1 MIRGFLDS
9 RSVWRRLIYPIRPHL
24 GLMSLAVISEILR
37 QVSGIGVAV
46 LGAALFARAVAG
58 TAIEEL
64 YPYAAAMIIL
74 GLARGT
80 FGYLGP
86 YLSHVAAFRIL
97 VDLRDEFFWAI
108 EPLAPAKLARRRTG
122 DLVSTAVSDIELL
135 ELFFAHTA
143 GPAVVAFIVPIIALT
158 ALATI
163 NLLLAEALLIFLILL
178 ILMPRL
184 AFWLGTTL
192 GERLRGQQALLN
204 SQELDTIQGMKAI
217 LSFGYSRQRI
227 EELSENSAA
236 LLALQARQAR
246 NIGLQSAA
254 KISIVSAGI
263 LAVLLCASIL
273 VRQNSL
279 APGFLPITMILAS
292 SVFLSITSVV
302 EISKQ
307 LSLTRAAAR
316 RLFLLLD
323 EQPAV
328 RDESGLDPAVPIES
342 IEPSI
347 SLQDVSFRYAPDE
360 PLILSSISLE
370 IPAGSTV
377 ALVGTS
383 GAGKSTVI
391 NLMLRFWDPEAG
403 RILLGGSDLRRY
415 PMMQLRRLFS
425 VVSQDVFLFSDSI
438 RENIRLGRPEASD
451 AEVEEVA
458 SRARIH
464 DFIITLPQGYD
475 TLVGERGVRLSG
487 GERQRIAI
495 ARALLK
501 GAPILVLD
509 EATSSLDA
517 ENERAIKEA
526 LMERREGRTT
536 IMIAHRLSTVVDA
549 DWIFVINGGRV
560 VEQGRHEDLIARKGR
575 YARLVEAQ
583 SFCS

>member
-1 MIRGFLDS
+1 
-9 RSVWRRLIYPIRPHL
+9 
-24 GLMSLAVISEILR
+24 MSLAVISEILR

-204 SQELDTIQGMKAI
+204 SQELDTIQGMKEI

-254 KISIVSAGI
+254 KISIVSVGT

-307 LSLTRAAAR
+307 LSLTRAAAC

-323 EQPAV
+323 EKPAV
-328 RDESGLDPAVPIES
+328 RDESDLDPAVPMES

-360 PLILSSISLE
+360 PPVLSSLSLE
-370 IPAGSTV
+370 IPAGSSV

-391 NLMLRFWDPEAG
+391 NLMLSFWDPEAG
-403 RILLGGSDLRRY
+403 RILLGGRDIRRY
-415 PMMQLRRLFS
+415 PMTEFRRLFS

-451 AEVEEVA
+451 VEVEEVA
-458 SRARIH
+458 VKARIH
-464 DFIITLPQGYD
+464 DFITTLPQGYD

-501 GAPILVLD
+501 GAPILILD

-517 ENERAIKEA
+517 ENEKAIKDT
-526 LMERREGRTT
+526 LMEHREGRTT

-549 DWIFVINGGRV
+549 DWIFVINEGRV
-560 VEQGRHEDLIARKGR
+560 AEQGRHEDLIARKGR

-583 SFCS
+583 S

>member
-1 MIRGFLDS
+1 
-9 RSVWRRLIYPIRPHL
+9 
-24 GLMSLAVISEILR
+24 MSLAVISEILR

-204 SQELDTIQGMKAI
+204 SQVLDTIQGMKEI
-217 LSFGYSRQRI
+217 LSFGYSRQRL
-227 EELSENSAA
+227 EELSENSAT

-254 KISIVSAGI
+254 KISIVSAGT

-328 RDESGLDPAVPIES
+328 RDESGLGPAVPIES

-403 RILLGGSDLRRY
+403 RILLGGSDLRCY

-438 RENIRLGRPEASD
+438 RENIRLGRAEASD

-458 SRARIH
+458 VRARIH
-464 DFIITLPQGYD
+464 DFITTLPQGYD

>member
-204 SQELDTIQGMKAI
+204 SQVLDTIQGMKEI
-217 LSFGYSRQRI
+217 LSFGYSRQRL
-227 EELSENSAA
+227 EELSENSAT

-254 KISIVSAGI
+254 KISIVSAGT

-403 RILLGGSDLRRY
+403 RILLGGSDLRCY

-438 RENIRLGRPEASD
+438 RENIRLGRAEASD

-464 DFIITLPQGYD
+464 DFITTLPQGYD

-583 SFCS
+583 S

>member
-1 MIRGFLDS
+1 MIRGVLDS

-204 SQELDTIQGMKAI
+204 SQVLDTIQGMKEI
-217 LSFGYSRQRI
+217 LSFGYSRQRL
-227 EELSENSAA
+227 EELSENSAT

-328 RDESGLDPAVPIES
+328 RDESGLGPAVPIES

-583 SFCS
+583 S

>member
-1 MIRGFLDS
+1 MIGGILDS
-9 RSVWRRLIYPIRPHL
+9 RSVLRRLIYPIRTHL

-143 GPAVVAFIVPIIALT
+143 GPAVVAFIVPIIALV

-204 SQELDTIQGMKAI
+204 SQVLDTIQGMKEI
-217 LSFGYSRQRI
+217 LSFGYSRQRL
-227 EELSENSAA
+227 EELSENSAT

-254 KISIVSAGI
+254 SISIVSVGT

-328 RDESGLDPAVPIES
+328 RDESGLGPAVPIES

-391 NLMLRFWDPEAG
+391 NLMLRFWDPDAG

-415 PMMQLRRLFS
+415 PMKELRRLFS

-438 RENIRLGRPEASD
+438 RENIRLGWPEASD

-458 SRARIH
+458 IRARIH
-464 DFIITLPQGYD
+464 DFITTLPQGYD

-501 GAPILVLD
+501 GAPILILD

-517 ENERAIKEA
+517 ENEKAIKEA

-549 DWIFVINGGRV
+549 DWIFVINEGRV

>member
-1 MIRGFLDS
+1 MIRGVLDS

-58 TAIEEL
+58 TATEEL
-64 YPYAAAMIIL
+64 YLYAAAMIIL

-204 SQELDTIQGMKAI
+204 SQVLDTIQGMKEI

-227 EELSENSAA
+227 EELSENSAT

-254 KISIVSAGI
+254 NISIVSAGT

-328 RDESGLDPAVPIES
+328 RDESGLGPAVPIES

-403 RILLGGSDLRRY
+403 RILLGGSDLRCY

-438 RENIRLGRPEASD
+438 RENIRLGRAEASD

-458 SRARIH
+458 IRARIH
-464 DFIITLPQGYD
+464 DFITTLPQGYD

-549 DWIFVINGGRV
+549 DWIFVINEGRV

-583 SFCS
+583 S

>member
-204 SQELDTIQGMKAI
+204 SQELDTIQGMKEI

-227 EELSENSAA
+227 EELSENSAT

-254 KISIVSAGI
+254 KISIVSAGT

-328 RDESGLDPAVPIES
+328 RDESGLGPAVPIES

-583 SFCS
+583 S

>member
-227 EELSENSAA
+227 EELSENSAT

-254 KISIVSAGI
+254 KISIVSAGT

-583 SFCS
+583 S

>member
-204 SQELDTIQGMKAI
+204 SQELDTIQGMKEI

-227 EELSENSAA
+227 EELSENSAT

-254 KISIVSAGI
+254 KISIVSAGT

-328 RDESGLDPAVPIES
+328 RDESGLGPAVPIES

-403 RILLGGSDLRRY
+403 RILLGGSDLRCY

-438 RENIRLGRPEASD
+438 RENIRLGRAEASD

-458 SRARIH
+458 VRARIH
-464 DFIITLPQGYD
+464 DFITTLPQGYD

-549 DWIFVINGGRV
+549 DWIFVINEGRV

>member
-1 MIRGFLDS
+1 MIRGVLDS

-328 RDESGLDPAVPIES
+328 RDESGLGPAVPIES

-403 RILLGGSDLRRY
+403 RILLGGSDLRCY

-438 RENIRLGRPEASD
+438 RENIRLGRAEASD

-583 SFCS
+583 S

>member
-1 MIRGFLDS
+1 MIRGVLDS

-458 SRARIH
+458 GRARIH
-464 DFIITLPQGYD
+464 DFITTLPQGYD

-583 SFCS
+583 S

>member
-1 MIRGFLDS
+1 
-9 RSVWRRLIYPIRPHL
+9 
-24 GLMSLAVISEILR
+24 MSLAVISEILR

-204 SQELDTIQGMKAI
+204 SQELDTIQGMKEI

-227 EELSENSAA
+227 EELSENSAT

-254 KISIVSAGI
+254 KISIVSAGT

-328 RDESGLDPAVPIES
+328 RDESGLGPAVPIES

-583 SFCS
+583 S

>member
-1 MIRGFLDS
+1 MIRDVLDS

-204 SQELDTIQGMKAI
+204 SQELDTIQGMKEI

-227 EELSENSAA
+227 EELSENSAT

-254 KISIVSAGI
+254 KISIVSAGT

-328 RDESGLDPAVPIES
+328 RDESGLGPAVPIES

-438 RENIRLGRPEASD
+438 RENIRLGRAEASD

-458 SRARIH
+458 IRARIH
-464 DFIITLPQGYD
+464 DFITTLPQGYD

-549 DWIFVINGGRV
+549 DWIFVINEGRV
-560 VEQGRHEDLIARKGR
+560 VEQGRHEDLIAR
-575 YARLVEAQ
+575 
-583 SFCS
+583 

>member
-1 MIRGFLDS
+1 MIRGVLDS

-217 LSFGYSRQRI
+217 LSFVYSRQRI

-328 RDESGLDPAVPIES
+328 RDESGLGPAVPIES

-403 RILLGGSDLRRY
+403 RILLGGSDLRCY

-583 SFCS
+583 S

>member
-1 MIRGFLDS
+1 
-9 RSVWRRLIYPIRPHL
+9 
-24 GLMSLAVISEILR
+24 MSLAVISEILR

-438 RENIRLGRPEASD
+438 RENIRLGRAEASD

-464 DFIITLPQGYD
+464 DFITTLPQGYD

>member
-1 MIRGFLDS
+1 MIRGVLDS

-204 SQELDTIQGMKAI
+204 SQVLDTIQGMKEI

-254 KISIVSAGI
+254 KISIVSAGT

-328 RDESGLDPAVPIES
+328 RDESGLGPAVPIES

-403 RILLGGSDLRRY
+403 RILLGGSDLRCY

>member
-204 SQELDTIQGMKAI
+204 SQVLDTIQGMKEI
-217 LSFGYSRQRI
+217 LSFGYSRQRL
-227 EELSENSAA
+227 EELSENSAT

>member
-204 SQELDTIQGMKAI
+204 SQELDTIQGMKEI

-254 KISIVSAGI
+254 KISIVSVGT

-583 SFCS
+583 S

>member
-217 LSFGYSRQRI
+217 LSFGYSRQRL
-227 EELSENSAA
+227 EELSENSAT

-254 KISIVSAGI
+254 KISIVSAGT

-328 RDESGLDPAVPIES
+328 RDESGLGPAVPIES

-403 RILLGGSDLRRY
+403 RILLGGSDLRCY

-438 RENIRLGRPEASD
+438 RENIRLGRAEASD

-583 SFCS
+583 S

>member
-328 RDESGLDPAVPIES
+328 RDESGLGPAVPIES

-403 RILLGGSDLRRY
+403 RILLGGSDLRCY

-438 RENIRLGRPEASD
+438 RENIRLGRAEASD

-464 DFIITLPQGYD
+464 DFITTLPQGYD

-536 IMIAHRLSTVVDA
+536 IMIA
-549 DWIFVINGGRV
+549 
-560 VEQGRHEDLIARKGR
+560 
-575 YARLVEAQ
+575 
-583 SFCS
+583 

>member
-254 KISIVSAGI
+254 KISIVSVGT

-328 RDESGLDPAVPIES
+328 RDESGLGPAVPIES

-403 RILLGGSDLRRY
+403 RILLGGSDLRCY

-438 RENIRLGRPEASD
+438 RENIRLGRAEASD

-458 SRARIH
+458 VRARIH
-464 DFIITLPQGYD
+464 DFITTLPQGYD

-549 DWIFVINGGRV
+549 DWIFVINEGRV

>member
-328 RDESGLDPAVPIES
+328 RDESGLGPAVPIES

>member
-458 SRARIH
+458 VRARIH
-464 DFIITLPQGYD
+464 DFITTLPQGYD

-583 SFCS
+583 S

>member
-204 SQELDTIQGMKAI
+204 SQVLDTIQGMKEI

-227 EELSENSAA
+227 EELSENSAT

-328 RDESGLDPAVPIES
+328 RDESGLGPAVPIES

-403 RILLGGSDLRRY
+403 RILLGGSDLRCY

-438 RENIRLGRPEASD
+438 RENIRLGRAEASD

-583 SFCS
+583 S

>member
-204 SQELDTIQGMKAI
+204 SQELDTIQGMKEI

-227 EELSENSAA
+227 EELSENSAT

-254 KISIVSAGI
+254 KISIVSAGT

-328 RDESGLDPAVPIES
+328 RDESGLGPAVPIES

-403 RILLGGSDLRRY
+403 RILLGGSDLRCY

-583 SFCS
+583 S

>member
-1 MIRGFLDS
+1 
-9 RSVWRRLIYPIRPHL
+9 
-24 GLMSLAVISEILR
+24 MSLAVISEILR

-204 SQELDTIQGMKAI
+204 SQELDTIQGMKEI

-254 KISIVSAGI
+254 KISIVSVGT

-328 RDESGLDPAVPIES
+328 RDESGLGPAVPIES

-403 RILLGGSDLRRY
+403 RILLGGSDLRCY

-438 RENIRLGRPEASD
+438 RENIRLGRAEASD

-458 SRARIH
+458 VRARIH
-464 DFIITLPQGYD
+464 DFITTLPQGYD

>member
-1 MIRGFLDS
+1 MIGGILDS
-9 RSVWRRLIYPIRPHL
+9 RSVWRRLIYPIRTHL

-143 GPAVVAFIVPIIALT
+143 GPAVVAFIVPIIALV

-204 SQELDTIQGMKAI
+204 SQVLDTIQGMKEI

-227 EELSENSAA
+227 EELSENSAT

-246 NIGLQSAA
+246 KHRAA
-254 KISIVSAGI
+254 KRSKISIVSVGT

-328 RDESGLDPAVPIES
+328 RDESGLGPAVPIES

-415 PMMQLRRLFS
+415 PMTAATPFVFCGFS
-425 VVSQDVFLFSDSI
+425 
-438 RENIRLGRPEASD
+438 GC
-451 AEVEEVA
+451 
-458 SRARIH
+458 
-464 DFIITLPQGYD
+464 LP
-475 TLVGERGVRLSG
+475 L
-487 GERQRIAI
+487 QR
-495 ARALLK
+495 
-501 GAPILVLD
+501 
-509 EATSSLDA
+509 
-517 ENERAIKEA
+517 
-526 LMERREGRTT
+526 
-536 IMIAHRLSTVVDA
+536 
-549 DWIFVINGGRV
+549 
-560 VEQGRHEDLIARKGR
+560 
-575 YARLVEAQ
+575 
-583 SFCS
+583 

>member
-1 MIRGFLDS
+1 MIRGVLDS

-46 LGAALFARAVAG
+46 LAAALFARAVAG

-143 GPAVVAFIVPIIALT
+143 GPAVVAFIVPIIALV

-204 SQELDTIQGMKAI
+204 SQVLDTIQGMKEI
-217 LSFGYSRQRI
+217 LSFGYSRQRL
-227 EELSENSAA
+227 EELSENSAT

-254 KISIVSAGI
+254 SISIVSVGT

-328 RDESGLDPAVPIES
+328 RDESGLGPAVPIES

-391 NLMLRFWDPEAG
+391 NLMLRFWDPDAG

-415 PMMQLRRLFS
+415 PMKELRRLFS

-438 RENIRLGRPEASD
+438 RENIRLGWPEASD

-458 SRARIH
+458 IRARIH
-464 DFIITLPQGYD
+464 DFITTLPQGYD

-517 ENERAIKEA
+517 ENEKAIKEA
-526 LMERREGRTT
+526 LMERREDRTT

-549 DWIFVINGGRV
+549 DWIFVINEGRV

-583 SFCS
+583 S

>member
-254 KISIVSAGI
+254 KISIVSAGT

-328 RDESGLDPAVPIES
+328 RDESGLGPAVPIES

-403 RILLGGSDLRRY
+403 RILLGGSDLRCY

-438 RENIRLGRPEASD
+438 RENIRLGRAEASD

-583 SFCS
+583 S

>member
-403 RILLGGSDLRRY
+403 RILLGGSDLRCY

-438 RENIRLGRPEASD
+438 RENIRLGRAEASD

-583 SFCS
+583 S

>member
-204 SQELDTIQGMKAI
+204 SQVLDTIQGMKEI
-217 LSFGYSRQRI
+217 LSFGYSRQRL
-227 EELSENSAA
+227 EELSENSAT

-254 KISIVSAGI
+254 KISIVSAGT

-583 SFCS
+583 S

>member
-328 RDESGLDPAVPIES
+328 RDESGLGPAVPIES

-464 DFIITLPQGYD
+464 DFITTLPQGYD

-583 SFCS
+583 S

>member
-403 RILLGGSDLRRY
+403 RILLGGSDLRCY

-464 DFIITLPQGYD
+464 DFITTLPQGYD

-583 SFCS
+583 S

>member
-204 SQELDTIQGMKAI
+204 SQELDTIQGMKEI
-217 LSFGYSRQRI
+217 LSFGYSRQRL
-227 EELSENSAA
+227 EELSENSAT

-254 KISIVSAGI
+254 KISIVSAGT

-583 SFCS
+583 S

>member
-328 RDESGLDPAVPIES
+328 RDESGLGPAVPIES

-403 RILLGGSDLRRY
+403 RILLGGSDLRCY

-464 DFIITLPQGYD
+464 DFITTLPQGYD

-583 SFCS
+583 S

>member
-1 MIRGFLDS
+1 MIRGVLDS

-204 SQELDTIQGMKAI
+204 SQELDTIQGMKEI

-254 KISIVSAGI
+254 KISIVSVGT

-328 RDESGLDPAVPIES
+328 RDESGLGPAVPIES

-403 RILLGGSDLRRY
+403 RILLGGSDLRCY

-438 RENIRLGRPEASD
+438 RENIRLGRAEASD

-458 SRARIH
+458 VRARIH
-464 DFIITLPQGYD
+464 DFITTLPQGYD

-549 DWIFVINGGRV
+549 DWIFVINEGRV

>member
-204 SQELDTIQGMKAI
+204 SQELDTIQGMKEI

-254 KISIVSAGI
+254 KISIVSVGT

-328 RDESGLDPAVPIES
+328 RDESGLGPAVPIES

-403 RILLGGSDLRRY
+403 RILLGGSDLRCY

-438 RENIRLGRPEASD
+438 RENIRLGRAEASD

-458 SRARIH
+458 VRARIH
-464 DFIITLPQGYD
+464 DFITTLPQGYD

-549 DWIFVINGGRV
+549 DWIFVLNGGRV

>member
-1 MIRGFLDS
+1 MIRGVLDS
-9 RSVWRRLIYPIRPHL
+9 RSVWRRLVYPIRPHL

-204 SQELDTIQGMKAI
+204 SQELDTIQGMKEI

-254 KISIVSAGI
+254 KISIVSVGT

-328 RDESGLDPAVPIES
+328 RDESGLGPAVPIES

-403 RILLGGSDLRRY
+403 RILLGGSDLRCY

-583 SFCS
+583 S

>member
-1 MIRGFLDS
+1 MIRGVLDS

-227 EELSENSAA
+227 EELSENSAT

-254 KISIVSAGI
+254 KISIVSAGT

-583 SFCS
+583 S